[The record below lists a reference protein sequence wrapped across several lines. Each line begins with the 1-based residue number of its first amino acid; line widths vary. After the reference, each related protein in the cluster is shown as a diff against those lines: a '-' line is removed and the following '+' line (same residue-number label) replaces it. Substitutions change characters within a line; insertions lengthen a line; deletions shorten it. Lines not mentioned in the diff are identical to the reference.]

1 MAALQILAIVE
12 LLLRFAPCPEQ
23 KSIGFICTVKHAT
36 PH

>member
-12 LLLRFAPCPEQ
+12 LLLRFAPCLDQ
-23 KSIGFICTVKHAT
+23 KSIIFICAIKHAT